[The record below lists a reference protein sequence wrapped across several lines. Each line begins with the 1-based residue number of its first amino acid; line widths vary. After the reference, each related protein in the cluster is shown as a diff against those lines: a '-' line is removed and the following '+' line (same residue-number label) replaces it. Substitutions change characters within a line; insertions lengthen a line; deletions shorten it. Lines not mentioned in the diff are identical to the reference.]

1 MSKSKDKDDDLQRV
15 LQEETARGTRRRLP
29 DEDAAQERAIRL
41 ALMRDL
47 MRLGDKRLFLKVL
60 TDDYALQL
68 GSEAYIQ
75 ALQAWDEFHRGGRRS

>member
-15 LQEETARGTRRRLP
+15 VREETARGTKRRLP
-29 DEDAAQERAIRL
+29 DEDAVKERALRL
-41 ALMRDL
+41 ALVKDL
-47 MRLGDKRLFLKVL
+47 MRLGDKGLFLKVL
-60 TDDYALQL
+60 TDDYELQP